1 MLFRKGGG
9 IHTGR
14 ICRITWECCPM
25 GINCGG
31 WGLSIRTEDI
41 ARFGQLYLQD
51 GIWKGARVLPEGWVQ
66 EATRSHI
73 SNGEDPGSDW
83 SRGYGYQFWHCRHNA
98 YRGDGAFGQFCIVMP
113 DQNAVIAI
121 TSGLDDMQ
129 SALESVWKHLLS
141 AMGDAELPENPPV
154 CATLQKFLRSLA
166 LFPPKGR
173 NSSPQTLDRTG
184 KSYVLEENEPGW
196 ERISFE
202 FLAERCNLR
211 LREKGKGIV
220 EIHCGTGDWMENPEH
235 ADWLPGKIMASSVW
249 TEDVVCQ
256 ITLRFIE
263 TPFYFTLRC
272 SFDGED
278 IRISA
283 SRNASFGPREIPVI
297 HGSMAGV

>member
-1 MLFRKGGG
+1 
-9 IHTGR
+9 
-14 ICRITWECCPM
+14 M

-83 SRGYGYQFWHCRHNA
+83 SRGYGYQFWRCRHNA

-129 SALESVWKHLLS
+129 SVLESVWRHLLS

-211 LREKGKGIV
+211 LWEKGKGIV
-220 EIHCGTGDWMENPEH
+220 EIHCLLEWQRP
-235 ADWLPGKIMASSVW
+235 
-249 TEDVVCQ
+249 
-256 ITLRFIE
+256 
-263 TPFYFTLRC
+263 
-272 SFDGED
+272 
-278 IRISA
+278 
-283 SRNASFGPREIPVI
+283 PVK
-297 HGSMAGV
+297 